1 MLQFVLSVLIIAA
14 VLVFAY
20 RKESKNP
27 SSYRL
32 SKSEKEENSAYTLDD
47 KFNQNKKAKQEELDA
62 LLDKISKKGIAH
74 LSQEERKRLEEL
86 SQP

>member
-1 MLQFVLSVLIIAA
+1 MLQFVLPVLIIAA
-14 VLVFAY
+14 VLVWAY
-20 RKESKNP
+20 RKVSKTTP
-27 SSYRL
+27 DYRL
-32 SKSEKEENSAYTLDD
+32 SKFEKKDNNAYTLDD

-62 LLDKISKKGIAH
+62 LLDKISKKGFDH

>member
-1 MLQFVLSVLIIAA
+1 MLQFVLPVLIIAA
-14 VLVFAY
+14 VLVWAY
-20 RKESKNP
+20 RKVSKTTP
-27 SSYRL
+27 DYRL
-32 SKSEKEENSAYTLDD
+32 SKSEKKDNNAYTLDD

-62 LLDKISKKGIAH
+62 LLDKISKKGIDH